1 MASEQLGTHSTI
13 TLHTNVK
20 SSLPESLFIEIKITK
35 TRESEIHGP
44 I

>member
-20 SSLPESLFIEIKITK
+20 SSLPESFIEIKITK